1 MIFCRFTGLKAD
13 GIHITTSFAQV
24 LISLSALLALQ
35 NLRLLHIILKTGFS
49 AWTASKEMSPD
60 CEVSCS
66 LTNGIS
72 THIWEIVRSE
82 QFTEG
87 LSKSSDIRRPIYLRS
102 IDEFW
107 GIYLVYY
114 NWEILTEVS
123 YKYSSFFVVWFFLM
137 MFMIPIVGLHL
148 FEYFLK
154 TGFFFFFKNI
164 MLKQLKAYSQII
176 SVKNAKY

>member
-1 MIFCRFTGLKAD
+1 MLRFLFLFQPFLLFKIF
-13 GIHITTSFAQV
+13 
-24 LISLSALLALQ
+24 
-35 NLRLLHIILKTGFS
+35 RLLHIILKTGFS

-102 IDEFW
+102 IEALTRFE
-107 GIYLVYY
+107 V
-114 NWEILTEVS
+114 LTEVS
-123 YKYSSFFVVWFFLM
+123 YKYSSFFVVWFLLM
-137 MFMIPIVGLHL
+137 MFMIPINHGFTLVWI
-148 FEYFLK
+148 FPENRIFFFLK
-154 TGFFFFFKNI
+154 NI
-164 MLKQLKAYSQII
+164 NLLYSQIYSI
-176 SVKNAKY
+176 KNAKY